1 MENLKAR
8 IEELKLALKTTP
20 KPKLNSSSVEDV
32 DDAYQ
37 DLLEYNWWK
46 RDTEDEI
53 RQLEA
58 ELNSFETN
66 SVEK

>member
-1 MENLKAR
+1 MENLISR

-20 KPKLNSSSVEDV
+20 KPRLNSSSVEDI

-46 RDTEDEI
+46 RDTEEEI
-53 RQLEA
+53 SQLET

-66 SVEK
+66 SVE

>member
-1 MENLKAR
+1 MENLISR

-20 KPKLNSSSVEDV
+20 KPRLNPSSVEDI

-46 RDTEDEI
+46 RDTEEEI
-53 RQLEA
+53 SQLET

-66 SVEK
+66 SVE